1 MASLVQRKE
10 AYVTMVTSDN
20 FLPGVEALLESIRE
34 QQETLAAENRRVIMC
49 LVSKSVSPRVRSK
62 IESRGGTILEV
73 PSIGIPA
80 SSPSID
86 LPASEQRSENKDSK
100 SPASGAAPT
109 HVASWVATGYT
120 KLNLWRL
127 GQEEWGGWEA
137 VLYID
142 ADAIVLEDL
151 SPLFGR
157 LDSAN
162 PLIAAP
168 DVFPPDRFN
177 AGVLGLW
184 LDRDGATL
192 ADMLRQ
198 LERLG
203 TYDGNLSAHRINCNN
218 WTLRTIT
225 HLATVFLT
233 SGIPFLSFFPK
244 VEIPAF

>member
-1 MASLVQRKE
+1 MAGLVQRKE
-10 AYVTMVTSDN
+10 AYVTMITSDN

-34 QQETLAAENRRVIMC
+34 QHETLAAANRRSIICMVTEC
-49 LVSKSVSPRVRSK
+49 VSPRVRSK
-62 IESRGGTILEV
+62 IESRGAAFLEV
-73 PSIGIPA
+73 PSIGIPDSSSSTDSPAGETSTEIKDFA
-80 SSPSID
+80 SSAIAP
-86 LPASEQRSENKDSK
+86 
-100 SPASGAAPT
+100 APT

-142 ADAIVLEDL
+142 ADAVMLEDL
-151 SPLFGR
+151 SPLFVR

-177 AGVLGLW
+177 AGVLGLY

-192 ADMLRQ
+192 KDMLSQ
-198 LERLG
+198 LDKLG
-203 TYDGNLSAHRINCNN
+203 TYDGERSL
-218 WTLRTIT
+218 
-225 HLATVFLT
+225 LT
-233 SGIPFLSFFPK
+233 YP
-244 VEIPAF
+244 